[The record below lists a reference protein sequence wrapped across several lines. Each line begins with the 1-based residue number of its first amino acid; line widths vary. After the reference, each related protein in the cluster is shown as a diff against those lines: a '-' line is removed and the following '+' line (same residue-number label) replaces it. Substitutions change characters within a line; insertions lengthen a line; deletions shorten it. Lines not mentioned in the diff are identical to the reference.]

1 MLRRLLH
8 SLAVTAAVLAIVF
21 VAGRVI
27 GDPVRIIVGLEA
39 PEERIQ
45 AIRDALRLNEPL
57 LDQLVLFFAAAAR
70 GEFGESFWQKTPAL
84 PLVLSRLP
92 ATLYLAAVALLMAV
106 PTAIIL
112 GALAALRPGSRID
125 RLINVVSLAG
135 VSIVE
140 FWLGLM
146 LILFFAVRL
155 GWLPTSGYGGL
166 EYVLLPAVT
175 LAFKPLGRISQIS
188 RSAMLDELAKPYVK
202 AARAKGLTERQIV
215 YTRALRNAAIPILTV
230 SGDELSG
237 LLNGAIVVE
246 TVFAWPGI
254 GLLTVQAMER
264 RDLPLIEAT
273 VFVVAIMVIVT
284 NLLVDFAYAYFN
296 PRVRYD

>member
-1 MLRRLLH
+1 MLH
-8 SLAVTAAVLAIVF
+8 SLAVTAGVLAIVF
-21 VAGRVI
+21 IAGRVI
-27 GDPVRIIVGLEA
+27 GDPVRIVVGLEA
-39 PEERIQ
+39 PEARVQ
-45 AIRDALRLNEPL
+45 AIRDALRLDEPL
-57 LDQLVLFFAAAAR
+57 LDQLIGFFMSAAR

-84 PLVLSRLP
+84 PLVISRLP
-92 ATLYLAAVALLMAV
+92 ATLYLAAIALLMAV
-106 PTAIIL
+106 PTAIVL

-146 LILFFAVRL
+146 LILLVAVRL
-155 GWLPTSGYGGL
+155 GWLPTSGYGGI
-166 EYVLLPAVT
+166 EYVLLPAAT

-284 NLLVDFAYAYFN
+284 NLVIDFAYAYFN
-296 PRVRYD
+296 PRVRFD